1 MLMKFNEW
9 VKENVDF
16 RREESE
22 VRENKGYYA
31 TMGAAGLA
39 VGVVAGIAIIILQFA
54 VSNPQS
60 QQNWINGVSIV
71 AILAMIAFYVYML
84 LPAFKSPEIDTAS
97 KVTTAIISF
106 LCIGGAF
113 IAGVYITM
121 ILFMIV
127 ATLAIIWLVFKV
139 WLSSN
144 SSSSSSSYKTP
155 SNEPSGPNQYKL
167 DDGTIV
173 TENSFT
179 SGYHGS
185 DYHDYERNSD
195 GSFSRTDE

>member
-1 MLMKFNEW
+1 MKIKEW

-31 TMGAAGLA
+31 TMGAAGLL
-39 VGVVAGIAIIILQFA
+39 VGVVAGIVIIILQIA
-54 VSNPQS
+54 VSNQ
-60 QQNWINGVSIV
+60 QTLQNWMNGVGIV
-71 AILAMIAFYVYML
+71 AIFAMIAFYIYML
-84 LPAFKSPEIDTAS
+84 LPAFKSTTLDTAS
-97 KVTTAIISF
+97 KVTTAILSL

-113 IAGVYITM
+113 IAGIYITM

-127 ATLAIIWLVFKV
+127 ATLAILWLVFKV

-144 SSSSSSSYKTP
+144 SSSSSSSYK
-155 SNEPSGPNQYKL
+155 EPVKDDYRPEEYKL
-167 DDGTIV
+167 FDGTIL
-173 TENSFT
+173 TKNDYT
-179 SGYHGS
+179 DTYHGS
-185 DYHDYERNSD
+185 DNHDYYRNID

>member
-1 MLMKFNEW
+1 MKFNEW

-127 ATLAIIWLVFKV
+127 ATLAVIWLVFKV

-144 SSSSSSSYKTP
+144 SSSSSSSYKAP
-155 SNEPSGPNQYKL
+155 KQDDYRPEEYKL
-167 DDGTIV
+167 LDGT
-173 TENSFT
+173 TLTKNDYSDT
-179 SGYHGS
+179 YRGS
-185 DYHDYERNSD
+185 DNHEYERDMYGN
-195 GSFSRTDE
+195 FSRTD

>member
-1 MLMKFNEW
+1 MKIKEW

-31 TMGAAGLA
+31 TMGAAGLF
-39 VGVVAGIAIIILQFA
+39 VGVVAGIVIIILQFA
-54 VSNPQS
+54 ISNQ
-60 QQNWINGVSIV
+60 QTLQNWMNGVGIV
-71 AILAMIAFYVYML
+71 AIFAMIAFYIYML
-84 LPAFKSPEIDTAS
+84 LPAFKSTTLDTAS
-97 KVTTAIISF
+97 KVTTAILSL

-113 IAGVYITM
+113 IAGIYITM

-127 ATLAIIWLVFKV
+127 ATLAILWLVFKV

-144 SSSSSSSYKTP
+144 SSSSSSSYK
-155 SNEPSGPNQYKL
+155 EPVKDDYRPEEYKL
-167 DDGTIV
+167 FDGTIL
-173 TENSFT
+173 TKNDYT
-179 SGYHGS
+179 DTYHGS
-185 DYHDYERNSD
+185 DNHDYYRNID

>member
-1 MLMKFNEW
+1 MKIKEW

-31 TMGAAGLA
+31 TMGAAGL
-39 VGVVAGIAIIILQFA
+39 VIGVIAGIVIIILQFA
-54 VSNPQS
+54 VSNQKTL
-60 QQNWINGVSIV
+60 QNWMNGVSIV

-84 LPAFKSPEIDTAS
+84 LPAFKSPELDTAS
-97 KVTTAIISF
+97 KVTTAIVSL

-113 IAGVYITM
+113 IAGIYITM

-144 SSSSSSSYKTP
+144 SSSSSSSYKAPP
-155 SNEPSGPNQYKL
+155 SEPSGPKKYEL
-167 DDGTIV
+167 DNGTIV
-173 TENSFT
+173 TEDAIS
-179 SGYHGS
+179 SVYHGS
-185 DYHDYERNSD
+185 DFHDYERNSD
-195 GSFSRTDE
+195 GTFSRINE